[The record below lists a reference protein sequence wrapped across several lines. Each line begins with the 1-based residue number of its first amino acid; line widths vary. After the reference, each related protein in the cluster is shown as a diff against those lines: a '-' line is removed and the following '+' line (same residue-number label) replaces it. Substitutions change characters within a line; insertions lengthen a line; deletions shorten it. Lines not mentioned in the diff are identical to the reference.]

1 METTLAEFI
10 TVGVLLIAGA
20 GLGIIGGWL
29 LATRFRDV
37 TPQLPPPSP
46 AEPPPPVAPVR
57 PPGQGSSISQPIT
70 QPLEEP
76 LATDSQEIPPWEA
89 SRDANR
95 PTEESDPDDESASYD
110 VDEETVQ
117 SPAEIPTEEDLED
130 EEELP
135 PPPPVTRKMAA
146 AKEPSGVVSVL
157 QDLAAAETR
166 NRDIFDDAPFLYHTV
181 DTYGYVVSCNR
192 TEAEV
197 LGYSVDELVGRS
209 VFGLVHPSSEKALRE
224 HLKEVRTAPKGLE
237 LKLRLIRLD
246 GRPLD
251 MLAHS
256 KPVIGSNGKLL
267 GVRTLLQDMTP
278 KRDRESLLEK
288 ATQALAE
295 KNAILAVKT
304 QEILRINR
312 SRGEFISSV
321 SHELRTPLHAV
332 IGYAELLG
340 RGLYGPLNERQQK
353 AVDGIVNRGN
363 DLLALINN
371 ILDLSRI
378 EAGRLQ
384 LEQTRFNPTEVL
396 EEVIQTAELMQ
407 SKNMEDSSDERAFYD
422 DGDED
427 EDEEGPAT
435 VEIRTSF
442 GEAPKEVV
450 GDRGR
455 YKQVVLN
462 LVSNAIR
469 YTERGNVDV
478 ICRREA
484 EGAFVTAVSDT
495 GIGIA
500 PEDQDAIFEAFYQV
514 EASSTRFH
522 GGTGLGLSIVRRLTE
537 QMGGQITL
545 LSRLGVGSTFYLH
558 MPEVGPEPAVTEVVA
573 EADLPAETGLRLPQR
588 HAPTVLAVGVEGQGY
603 LGVLEGLRNE
613 GLELTEARNSAEGF
627 DRARSVLPTAI
638 VHLLGA
644 ARTNPADLVTL
655 VRGDPVTA
663 HIPIVLV
670 GPASLKSAL
679 RELPVDGY
687 VVVPTDG
694 AEVAECVWPL
704 IGHRR
709 HRILLIGARDEG
721 VEGIARY
728 VREQGYAVAR
738 AMRGARG
745 ITFLDRNTVPLVV
758 ACNDMPDISVNDLLN
773 AIEAQDEDERPNLV
787 VIVRSEVTPE
797 LQVELGGDRLLAL
810 LDPQELAPEE
820 IGRRIVELMQP
831 LRDGDTTLTESVEV
845 R

>member
-37 TPQLPPPSP
+37 SPRLPPPSSM
-46 AEPPPPVAPVR
+46 EPPPPVAPVR
-57 PPGQGSSISQPIT
+57 PPGQGSTLSQPVAL
-70 QPLEEP
+70 PVKEP
-76 LATDSQEIPPWEA
+76 LATDSQEIPPWEG
-89 SRDANR
+89 SRDAMR
-95 PTEESDPDDESASYD
+95 PTEESDSVDDESASYD
-110 VDEETVQ
+110 ADEETVQ
-117 SPAEIPTEEDLED
+117 SPAGLPTEEE
-130 EEELP
+130 P
-135 PPPPVTRKMAA
+135 PPPPPATKKMAA

-224 HLKEVRTAPKGLE
+224 HLKDVRTAPKGLE

-407 SKNMEDSSDERAFYD
+407 SKNMEDDSDDRAFYD

-427 EDEEGPAT
+427 EEGDGPAT

-442 GEAPKEVV
+442 GDAPKEVV

-558 MPEVGPEPAVTEVVA
+558 MPVVGPELAAA
-573 EADLPAETGLRLPQR
+573 EEEAETDVHAETGLRLPQR

-603 LGVLEGLRNE
+603 LGVLEGLRND
-613 GLELTEARNSAEGF
+613 GLELTEARTSAEGI

-670 GPASLKSAL
+670 GPASLKTAL

-709 HRILLIGARDEG
+709 HRILLIGARDEA
-721 VEGIARY
+721 VEGVAGY

-758 ACNDMPDISVNDLLN
+758 ACNDMPDISVSDLIN

-787 VIVRSEVTPE
+787 VLVRSEVTPE
-797 LQVELGGDRLLAL
+797 LQAELGGDRLLAL
-810 LDPQELAPEE
+810 LDPKELSPVE
-820 IGRRIVELMQP
+820 IGRRIVELLQP
-831 LRDGDTTLTESVEV
+831 LRDGDTTLTESVDV

>member
-10 TVGVLLIAGA
+10 TVGLLLVVGA
-20 GLGIIGGWL
+20 GLGLVGGWVF
-29 LATRFRDV
+29 AVRFREPP
-37 TPQLPPPSP
+37 TPPPRP
-46 AEPPPPVAPVR
+46 RPMEPPTPVAVVR
-57 PPGQGSSISQPIT
+57 PPGQGATVPPPIT
-70 QPLEEP
+70 PLLEEP
-76 LATDSQEIPPWEA
+76 VATDSSDLPPWEEGRSGPPA
-89 SRDANR
+89 DEGESIPES
-95 PTEESDPDDESASYD
+95 PTPADDVVEAESAEGETDDDEESVIEAASASS
-110 VDEETVQ
+110 EGP
-117 SPAEIPTEEDLED
+117 PAPG
-130 EEELP
+130 
-135 PPPPVTRKMAA
+135 RKMAA

-157 QDLAAAETR
+157 QDLADAETR

-181 DTYGYVVSCNR
+181 DSYGYVVSCNR

-197 LGYSVDELVGRS
+197 LGYDVSELVGRS

-224 HLKEVRTAPKGLE
+224 HLREVRSAPKGLE
-237 LKLRLIRLD
+237 LKLRLLD
-246 GRPLD
+246 RAGRPLD

-256 KPVIGSNGKLL
+256 KPVIGSKGKLL

-278 KRDRESLLEK
+278 KRERESLLEK

-407 SKNMEDSSDERAFYD
+407 SKALEEGVDDRAF
-422 DGDED
+422 
-427 EDEEGPAT
+427 EEEEEEELAA

-442 GEAPKEVV
+442 GDAPNEVV

-455 YKQVVLN
+455 FKQVSLN

-469 YTERGNVDV
+469 YTERGHVDV

-484 EGAFVTAVSDT
+484 DGAFVTAVSDT

-537 QMGGQITL
+537 QMGGQISL
-545 LSRLGVGSTFYLH
+545 LSRLGVGSTFYLYL
-558 MPEVGPEPAVTEVVA
+558 PVVGPEPSVAVEA
-573 EADLPAETGLRLPQR
+573 EGDPQETGLRLPQR
-588 HAPTVLAVGVEGQGY
+588 GAPTVLAVGVEGQGY
-603 LGVLEGLRNE
+603 LGVLDGLRNE
-613 GLELTEARNSAEGF
+613 GLDLTEARTSTEGF
-627 DRARSVLPTAI
+627 DRARSQLPTAI

-644 ARTNPADLVTL
+644 PRTNPADLVTL

-670 GPASLKSAL
+670 GPGQLKSAL
-679 RELPVDGY
+679 SELPVDGY

-694 AEVAECVWPL
+694 AEVAETVWPL

-709 HRILLIGARDEG
+709 RRILLIGP
-721 VEGIARY
+721 
-728 VREQGYAVAR
+728 REDAV
-738 AMRGARG
+738 
-745 ITFLDRNTVPLVV
+745 
-758 ACNDMPDISVNDLLN
+758 
-773 AIEAQDEDERPNLV
+773 
-787 VIVRSEVTPE
+787 
-797 LQVELGGDRLLAL
+797 
-810 LDPQELAPEE
+810 
-820 IGRRIVELMQP
+820 
-831 LRDGDTTLTESVEV
+831 
-845 R
+845 